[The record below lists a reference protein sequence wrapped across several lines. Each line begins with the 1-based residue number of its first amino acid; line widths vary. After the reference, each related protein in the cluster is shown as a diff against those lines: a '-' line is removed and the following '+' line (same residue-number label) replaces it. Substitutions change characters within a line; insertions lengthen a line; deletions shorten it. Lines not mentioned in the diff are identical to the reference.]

1 MKNYNKSTHE
11 RESENILWWWNLEYS
26 SRSPESYQ
34 RLEFEQRLASKT
46 WNPESMAW
54 NPESKTVLDS
64 FTYRG
69 NIRKTRLKK
78 GVSLFL
84 TGLQPRPPGYQS
96 RNSNTELQETR
107 GSQGT

>member
-1 MKNYNKSTHE
+1 MKGNPRTFCGGGIWNTAQGVQNPTNDWNSNKDWHPKPGIQNPW
-11 RESENILWWWNLEYS
+11 RGIQN
-26 SRSPESYQ
+26 P
-34 RLEFEQRLASKT
+34 RLSWIPLRI
-46 WNPESMAW
+46 W
-54 NPESKTVLDS
+54 
-64 FTYRG
+64 G